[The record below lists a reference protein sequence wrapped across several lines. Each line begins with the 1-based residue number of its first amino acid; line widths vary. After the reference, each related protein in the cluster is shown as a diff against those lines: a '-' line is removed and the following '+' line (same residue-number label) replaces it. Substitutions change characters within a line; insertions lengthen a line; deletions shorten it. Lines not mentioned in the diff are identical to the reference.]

1 MVTME
6 TEVEE
11 LLSLVI
17 STGREI
23 DESVAQLQTMS
34 EVTSILKSNKSSPI
48 SIACS
53 LYEMDRTSS
62 SRTFCN
68 ITGFAV
74 QPGSNYNTHL
84 INYHRPKFLQHPMSN
99 CYNGY
104 MVNNDIITFIVS
116 YYFKHFLMCVKR
128 IN

>member
-34 EVTSILKSNKSSPI
+34 EVLSILRSKKSSPI
-48 SIACS
+48 SIVYA
-53 LYEMDRTSS
+53 L
-62 SRTFCN
+62 
-68 ITGFAV
+68 G
-74 QPGSNYNTHL
+74 
-84 INYHRPKFLQHPMSN
+84 
-99 CYNGY
+99 
-104 MVNNDIITFIVS
+104 
-116 YYFKHFLMCVKR
+116 
-128 IN
+128 